1 MSGYYADEII
11 CMVEA
16 MRFRCA
22 AVYGGA
28 FIMQG
33 TKGVNEKS
41 FKAGFAAQWYGE
53 SSVSEY
59 FAAFRRLF
67 GSDFSKQAKQSTTIS
82 LLGPE
87 NLQTASALNLWSD

>member
-33 TKGVNEKS
+33 NE
-41 FKAGFAAQWYGE
+41 GGE
-53 SSVSEY
+53 REK
-59 FAAFRRLF
+59 F
-67 GSDFSKQAKQSTTIS
+67 
-82 LLGPE
+82 
-87 NLQTASALNLWSD
+87 